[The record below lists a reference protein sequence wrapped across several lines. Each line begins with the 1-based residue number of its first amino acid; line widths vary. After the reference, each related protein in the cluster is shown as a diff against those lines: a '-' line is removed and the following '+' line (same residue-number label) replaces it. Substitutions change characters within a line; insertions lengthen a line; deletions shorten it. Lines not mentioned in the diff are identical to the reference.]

1 MADNQNEILKHIW
14 GELQELRKDMRE
26 MAKDRQLW
34 ESEIALKVNG
44 LEVDHQ
50 TRIRWSTVVA
60 GFLFACGTIVAG
72 WVMTLQIDI
81 HDLKAAMGRK
91 P

>member
-1 MADNQNEILKHIW
+1 VADNQNELLTHIW

-50 TRIRWSTVVA
+50 NRVRWSTAIA

-72 WVMTLQIDI
+72 WVMSLQIDI
-81 HDLKAAMGRK
+81 HDLKAAMGK
-91 P
+91 KQ

>member
-1 MADNQNEILKHIW
+1 MADNQNELLTHIW
-14 GELQELRKDMRE
+14 GELQELRKDMKE

-34 ESEIALKVNG
+34 ESKIALKVNS

-50 TRIRWSTVVA
+50 NRVRWSTAIVGV
-60 GFLFACGTIVAG
+60 LFACGMAVAG
-72 WVMTLQIDI
+72 WVTNIQMTV
-81 HDLKAAMGRK
+81 HDLQQEHQGK